1 MKGRGS
7 RRRSASTTRKKKR
20 APSSPPAAATA
31 STSIAAFG
39 RLVNVD
45 EKAVRKGIATGRI
58 PASCIGLSSTGR
70 KQVIV
75 DVAGARLAWDQN
87 AAKLPNGPDVGAGR
101 ASLVEAS
108 TLNAMERHR
117 KLKIDNDLKAG
128 LVVDVRAAT
137 REAFERTRIIR
148 ETLLNLPN
156 RIAAELAAET
166 DPARVFARL
175 DDAIREALSETADRL
190 EAAGE

>member
-1 MKGRGS
+1 MK
-7 RRRSASTTRKKKR
+7 RRRRAPRATKRKKKPAR
-20 APSSPPAAATA
+20 AAAPVDV
-31 STSIAAFG
+31 SIAAFG

-45 EKAVRKGIATGRI
+45 EKAVRKGIASGRI
-58 PASCIGLSSTGR
+58 PAACVALSSTGR
-70 KQVIV
+70 RQVIV
-75 DVAGARLAWDQN
+75 DVAAARLAWDQN
-87 AAKLPNGPDVGAGR
+87 AAKIPNGPDVGAGR

-128 LVVDVRAAT
+128 LVVDVRAAK

-156 RIAAELAAET
+156 RLAAELAAET